1 MRLRIAAI
9 PIRAFLVF
17 VLIAA
22 TGIVH
27 AKLPGERSEREDELW
42 IPDPQVA
49 RITATGFRNVVA
61 DYYWIQALQVVG
73 ASLEDPSLHGPML
86 GEIVDVVTTLD
97 PWVDHPYRF
106 AAIWMTDSLESVRTA
121 DALLDRGIAHHPD
134 DWRNH
139 FYQGVNRLLYLD
151 EEQRAADALER
162 AIALPGAPRYLP
174 RLVAR
179 LRAGGAGLDA
189 AAALLS
195 ELIAQTDDPYERVE
209 YEKGLDEIETE
220 RRARFLDDAR
230 EEFRRRHGR
239 DITRVEELT
248 EGPAPVLRELP
259 PELHGWEWVVDSE
272 SGRIVSS
279 WYGGRYEPF
288 IHPSIRREREEKRA
302 KALQKALQA
311 EGEGA

>member
-1 MRLRIAAI
+1 MVRWRGASLWLLSFVAAG
-9 PIRAFLVF
+9 FLTTTVRS
-17 VLIAA
+17 
-22 TGIVH
+22 H
-27 AKLPGERSEREDELW
+27 LPGSRSVEQGEQWVPE
-42 IPDPQVA
+42 PSVA
-49 RITATGFRNVVA
+49 QISSLGFRNVVS

-73 ASLEDPSLHGPML
+73 RSMQDPSRHGPLL
-86 GEIVDVVTTLD
+86 GKLVDVVTTLD

-106 AAIWMTDSLESVRTA
+106 AAIWMTDSLESVRKA
-121 DALLDRGIAHHPD
+121 DAILDRGIEHHPD
-134 DWRNH
+134 DWRNP

-195 ELIAQTDDPYERVE
+195 DLIAQTEDPYERAE

-220 RRARFLDDAR
+220 RRARFLDAAR
-230 EEFRRRHGR
+230 EEFQRRHGR
-239 DITRVEELT
+239 DIRRVEELT
-248 EGPAPVLRELP
+248 DGRDPVLRELP
-259 PELHGWEWVVDSE
+259 PELHGWEWVLDPE

-279 WYGGRYEPF
+279 WYGSRYEPF
-288 IHPSIRREREEKRA
+288 VHPAVRREREEKRA
-302 KALQKALQA
+302 QDRQA
-311 EGEGA
+311 KEEGA